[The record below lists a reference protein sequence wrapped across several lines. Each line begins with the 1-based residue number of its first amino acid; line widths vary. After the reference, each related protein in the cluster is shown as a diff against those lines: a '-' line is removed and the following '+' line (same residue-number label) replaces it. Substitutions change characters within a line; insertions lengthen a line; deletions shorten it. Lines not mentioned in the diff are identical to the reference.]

1 MQMKKKWMIILSA
14 IVIATMLLGALA
26 APEIIQRRET
36 LGITLTVKDATP
48 TGATLQCVRRIGFIA
63 ALVNTGRSYSVQRWT
78 PEGWERIPYLSGEA
92 VCWPDDA
99 ILVPFGISQK
109 QLDYGDLYG
118 PLQPGVYR
126 VRKRYFSYRDGWGVI
141 QKVTLYARFEI
152 K

>member
-1 MQMKKKWMIILSA
+1 MKKKWTIILSA

-63 ALVNTGRSYSVQRWT
+63 ASVETGRAFSVQRWT
-78 PEGWERIPYLSGEA
+78 PEGWERIPYLSGEESA
-92 VCWPDDA
+92 WPSDA
-99 ILVPFGISQK
+99 IPIPLGISQK
-109 QLDYGDLYG
+109 QLNYGNLYG

-126 VRKRYFSYRDGWGVI
+126 ISKSYFAYRDGWGADK
-141 QKVTLYARFEI
+141 KVTLYARFEI